1 VEIIKDHLRCNI
13 RELYNVPVSRAVT
26 KVKRK
31 ENEKKRK
38 EEKRKRGKKR
48 KTGSMSMNNEETF

>member
-38 EEKRKRGKKR
+38 EEKRKRGKKKENR
-48 KTGSMSMNNEETF
+48 QHEYE